1 MHENELSPRRGRPKT
16 RDREQVLESA
26 MHAFWN
32 DDRATVSVNSICV
45 SAKVSKPS
53 LYRDFASED
62 GLTAAVLDRYAK
74 VVLDPIEDMLK
85 GKRSF
90 SEKLDALIV
99 FASSDPSMKMGC
111 LFVKM
116 HSTKSRFGE
125 QTQKKLA
132 TLEKHFLRTYTR
144 LLKDGAANGEWH
156 GKFSPS
162 LAADYLFLQLSTAFS
177 QRAVGKKPESI
188 RKLLTLSLSILR
200 S

>member
-1 MHENELSPRRGRPKT
+1 
-16 RDREQVLESA
+16 
-26 MHAFWN
+26 
-32 DDRATVSVNSICV
+32 
-45 SAKVSKPS
+45 
-53 LYRDFASED
+53 
-62 GLTAAVLDRYAK
+62 
-74 VVLDPIEDMLK
+74 
-85 GKRSF
+85 
-90 SEKLDALIV
+90 
-99 FASSDPSMKMGC
+99 
-111 LFVKM
+111 M

-144 LLKDGAANGEWH
+144 LRKDGAANGEWH